1 MTPKFRRNIYLGVE
15 SMNSVRSP
23 SQDSGRKKLTGISK
37 NEGHC
42 VL

>member
-1 MTPKFRRNIYLGVE
+1 MFRRNIYLGVE
-15 SMNSVRSP
+15 SMDSIRSP

-42 VL
+42 VV